1 MIENVEY
8 DVDDGMKAERVKQSQ
23 IKLSSRVLGPTV
35 PAVT

>member
-8 DVDDGMKAERVKQSQ
+8 DDDGMKAERVKQSQ